1 MTETVVSFLIG
12 ASVLLVIVIAV
23 KLYAGG
29 K

>member
-1 MTETVVSFLIG
+1 MTETIVSFLIG

>member
-12 ASVLLVIVIAV
+12 ASFLLVIVIAV